1 MYKLASCC
9 LLLVGCLNSLFSLPV
24 PDSRDGPLQFPGK
37 MNFLPFH
44 YSSLLCTAQDGG
56 RLTLDEGDR
65 ASLLHGL
72 LEVFGAET
80 GDGLRKTG
88 KGILVGRGCLILWLL
103 DLLCSLTS
111 QMARTTGRAPLEPAP
126 WAPSA
131 IRSWRTGGRTDVLT
145 LVPFSCGSLT
155 PLTTQLFASVW
166 LWFFQVFSGQ
176 GPNVLLNHLLARIRK
191 YNKRGHPSEC
201 FWKYCV

>member
-1 MYKLASCC
+1 M
-9 LLLVGCLNSLFSLPV
+9 
-24 PDSRDGPLQFPGK
+24 
-37 MNFLPFH
+37 
-44 YSSLLCTAQDGG
+44 AQDGG

-80 GDGLRKTG
+80 GDGLRKTDPDTDMFNPR
-88 KGILVGRGCLILWLL
+88 GITRK
-103 DLLCSLTS
+103 
-111 QMARTTGRAPLEPAP
+111 
-126 WAPSA
+126 
-131 IRSWRTGGRTDVLT
+131 
-145 LVPFSCGSLT
+145 
-155 PLTTQLFASVW
+155 
-166 LWFFQVFSGQ
+166 VFSGQ